1 MFFIL
6 ITINNETL
14 KSGAIG
20 FEINGKLNIRSC
32 QQSRKCAQSHT
43 KALEKHALKKTH

>member
-1 MFFIL
+1 MQNCRF
-6 ITINNETL
+6 NETL
-14 KSGAIG
+14 KIGAIG

-32 QQSRKCAQSHT
+32 QSRKCAQSHT